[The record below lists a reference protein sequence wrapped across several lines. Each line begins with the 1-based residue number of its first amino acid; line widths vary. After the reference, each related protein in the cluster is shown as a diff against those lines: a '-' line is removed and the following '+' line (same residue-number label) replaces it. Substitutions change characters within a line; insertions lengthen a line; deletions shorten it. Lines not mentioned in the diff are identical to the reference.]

1 MYSHRPD
8 QVHAAT
14 TKQLASLLW
23 NLHSYSFLKSHM
35 PHSFM
40 NPYHKFSIIKLFINK
55 LADILHFHPCSV
67 SKYFTFF
74 AKVFVIHSVSV
85 VVGRSNVVILS
96 EGCN

>member
-8 QVHAAT
+8 QVYAAT
-14 TKQLASLLW
+14 PKLLASRTSIIFHL
-23 NLHSYSFLKSHM
+23 LKSHL

-55 LADILHFHPCSV
+55 LADILHLHPAL

-74 AKVFVIHSVSV
+74 AIVFVIHSVSV
-85 VVGRSNVVILS
+85 VVGRSNGDI
-96 EGCN
+96 

>member
-8 QVHAAT
+8 LVHVAT
-14 TKQLASLLW
+14 LKQLASRTSIIFHL
-23 NLHSYSFLKSHM
+23 LKSHL

-55 LADILHFHPCSV
+55 LADISHLHPCSV

-74 AKVFVIHSVSV
+74 AMVFVIHSVSV